1 MIENK
6 KQLGQKQEEKKEEQ
20 LFRLPKN
27 IRQVGQGEQNFVVY
41 IEDYVMSF
49 VHYIGKCSTE
59 QMRMAVLLGESR
71 IWEEKRCVFIYGAVI
86 VEKVDFEAKGC
97 FSKEIWE
104 KIYREIEENFKNK
117 QIVGWM
123 VTKAGINMEPSK
135 QLEKLHL
142 ENFSGKDKV
151 LLLYDTLE
159 REEKVFIYQ
168 EKRFN
173 ELEGYCIYYDKNQ
186 DMQEYML
193 KKKGNV
199 EREQVSDHAVQE
211 MKKRIGEMETRQK
224 KQSRK
229 KRVGINIAIIAG
241 VAICG
246 VALQQKGIQKQFSKT
261 IETFKEENENVSMEM
276 YTPTVTKKLE
286 TEKQPNTVETEEQ
299 IDQTETAENEKKGVS
314 DSNTTETMENI
325 YNGAQYYTIQPGD
338 TLVSIC
344 MKEFSSLEKM
354 DEIMRLNQI
363 QDKNKIVAGQRLKL
377 YE

>member
-6 KQLGQKQEEKKEEQ
+6 KQLGQKQEETKEEQ

-27 IRQVGQGEQNFVVY
+27 IKQVGQGEQNFAVY

-59 QMRMAVLLGESR
+59 EMRMAVLLGESR
-71 IWEEKRCVFIYGAVI
+71 VWEEKRCVFIYGAVM
-86 VEKVDFEAKGC
+86 VEKVDFETKGC

-159 REEKVFIYQ
+159 REEKFFIYQ
-168 EKRFN
+168 GKRFN

-193 KKKGNV
+193 KKKGKV
-199 EREQVSDHAVQE
+199 EKEQVSDHAVQE

-224 KQSRK
+224 KQSKK
-229 KRVGINIAIIAG
+229 KRMGINIAVIAG

-246 VALQQKGIQKQFSKT
+246 VALQQKGVQKQFSKT
-261 IETFKEENENVSMEM
+261 IETFKEENENASMEM
-276 YTPTVTKKLE
+276 HTPTVTE
-286 TEKQPNTVETEEQ
+286 EAVIEEQ
-299 IDQTETAENEKKGVS
+299 SNTTEAEEHIDQPEASEDEKNSVS
-314 DSNTTETMENI
+314 DTTETMENI
-325 YNGAQYYTIQPGD
+325 HNGAQYYTIQPGD

>member
-276 YTPTVTKKLE
+276 YTPTVTKELE

>member
-276 YTPTVTKKLE
+276 YTPTVTKELE

-325 YNGAQYYTIQPGD
+325 YNGTQYYTIQPGD